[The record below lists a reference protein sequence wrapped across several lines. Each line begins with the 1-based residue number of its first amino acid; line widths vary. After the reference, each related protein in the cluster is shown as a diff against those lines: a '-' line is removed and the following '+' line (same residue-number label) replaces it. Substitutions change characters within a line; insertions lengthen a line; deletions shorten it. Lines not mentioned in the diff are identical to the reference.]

1 LADQPKKPRKIIV
14 PNMKTL
20 PPKDAL
26 EEIVKVGLNQ
36 IKQQVGA
43 GELGKENREFFNSL
57 MKGYQI
63 LYSNPT
69 KEDKDETET
78 VTLSTDALI
87 AMLAQQNKEDIPQ

>member
-1 LADQPKKPRKIIV
+1 MSDSPKRPRKIIV

-69 KEDKDETET
+69 KEEKDDTET
-78 VTLSTDALI
+78 ITMSTDSLI
-87 AMLAQQNKEDIPQ
+87 EMLARAGEEKTND